1 MFPMTPFTLQVLG
14 SKGHEQQRPAHTPP
28 AAGGIR
34 ELLASFVAYGLGFL
48 DVVFFFLFFFLDV
61 VFNKQALKVCSVP
74 GPEEYKGRQ
83 HVLPP
88 VV

>member
-1 MFPMTPFTLQVLG
+1 MFPVTPFTLQVLG
-14 SKGHEQQRPAHTPP
+14 SEGHEQQCPAHTPP

-48 DVVFFFLFFFLDV
+48 DVVF
-61 VFNKQALKVCSVP
+61 NKQALKVCSVP
-74 GPEEYKGRQ
+74 GAEEYKGRQ

>member
-1 MFPMTPFTLQVLG
+1 MFPVTPFTLHVLG
-14 SKGHEQQRPAHTPP
+14 AKGHEQQRPTHTPP

-34 ELLASFVAYGLGFL
+34 EFLASFVAYVLGVP
-48 DVVFFFLFFFLDV
+48 DVA
-61 VFNKQALKVCSVP
+61 FNKQALKVRSVP
-74 GPEEYKGRQ
+74 GAEDYKGRQ